1 MSIKFSWE
9 IRSTNRGED
18 LGEELNEQLP
28 LLVRRLLVQ
37 RGIFEPDDLQK
48 FLRPRLADLGCPFD
62 LSGMEEGVARIF
74 QAVDRE
80 ETICIYGDYDVDG
93 VSSVTLLHDV
103 LSAYGLKAHCFI
115 PVRTKE
121 GYGLSAE
128 GIEHALEECSKKP
141 DLLITVD
148 CGSSSFA
155 EVALLNERGID
166 VIIVDHHEGGCD
178 GRPNAVA
185 LINAKMQA
193 GSPLTYLC
201 SAGVVF
207 KLAHALLKRRRLDN
221 FDLKQYLD
229 IVAIAT
235 IADIVPLI
243 DENRL
248 LTHFGLRLM
257 ATKDGNLGLRALNAM
272 VGLKQHIS
280 ASHVSFRL
288 GPRLNAAGRMDVPSD
303 ALKLLLCHD
312 ETLADGLAQRLDEH
326 NKARQL
332 EEEKIRNEA
341 LLMIKENFDEKN
353 DSVFVLAS
361 RSWHPGVVGI
371 VASYIMRHFYKPTFV
386 ISLDGK
392 GHGKGSGRS
401 IAGVSL
407 VKAIHA
413 CKDLLI
419 KGGGHDMAAGLAIE
433 EENIDAFR
441 EAFSNFVRNNSSEEC
456 RKPILNVDAEVGF
469 EELTLDLLDSYELLE
484 PFGNHNPQPV
494 FMSRNV
500 MLNSSPYRMRGNHI
514 RLCLRQGSHV
524 RDAMF
529 FNGGSFDLPNPPWDI
544 AFTIERNTWR
554 GRSTLSISIRD
565 IRSAE

>member
-9 IRSTNRGED
+9 IRPTNRGED
-18 LGEELNEQLP
+18 FGEELNGKFP

-37 RGIFEPDDLQK
+37 RGIFEPDELQK
-48 FLRPRLADLGCPFD
+48 FLTPRLADLGCPFI

-74 QAVDRE
+74 QAVDRH

-103 LSAYGLKAHCFI
+103 LSAYGINAHCFI

-121 GYGLSAE
+121 GYGLSVE
-128 GIEHALEECSKKP
+128 GIENALAACSTKP

-148 CGSSSFA
+148 CGSSSVA
-155 EVALLNERGID
+155 EVALLNQRGID
-166 VIIVDHHEGGCD
+166 VIIVDHHEAGCD
-178 GRPNAVA
+178 GRPDAVA
-185 LINAKMQA
+185 LINAKMQPD
-193 GSPLTYLC
+193 SPLTYLC

-207 KLAHALLKRRRLDN
+207 KLAHALLKRRRVEG

-229 IVAIAT
+229 VVAIAT

-248 LTHFGLRLM
+248 LTRFGLRLM
-257 ATKDGNLGLRALNAM
+257 ETGGNIGLRALNAM
-272 VGLKQHIS
+272 VGLKQRIS

-288 GPRLNAAGRMDVPSD
+288 GPRLNAAGRMDAPLD
-303 ALKLLLCHD
+303 ALNLLLCRD
-312 ETLADGLAQRLDEH
+312 ESLAGGLAQRLDAH

-341 LLMIKENFDEKN
+341 LQMIKENFDEKN

-361 RSWHPGVVGI
+361 RAWHPGVVGI
-371 VASYIMRHFYKPTFV
+371 VASYIMRQYYKPTFV
-386 ISLDGK
+386 ISLDSN

-401 IAGVSL
+401 IAGISL

-413 CKDLLI
+413 CQDLLV

-433 EENIDAFR
+433 EGNIDAFR
-441 EAFSNFVRNNSSEEC
+441 AAFSNFVRTNSSEEC

-484 PFGNHNPQPV
+484 PFGNSNPQPV
-494 FMSRNV
+494 FMSCNV
-500 MLNSSPYRMRGNHI
+500 MLNSSPYRMKGNHI
-514 RLCLRQGSHV
+514 RLSLRQGTHV

-529 FNGGSFDLPNPPWDI
+529 FNGGNFDLPSPPWDI
-544 AFTIERNTWR
+544 AFTIERNVWR
-554 GRSTLSISIRD
+554 GRSSLSISIQD